1 MSTRITVRL
10 SNTELGALR
19 REAAAT
25 GLPQAE
31 VMRRALSER
40 AVLAEIERAVV
51 AKVTTAFEPVAQH
64 FAAQQMTLAS
74 LAQRVDEI
82 AFRID
87 AGATREDLIKATNYL
102 AAKNGRAG
110 GA

>member
-10 SNTELGALR
+10 SNVEVGALR
-19 REAAAT
+19 RQAAAT

-40 AVLAEIERAVV
+40 AVLAEIERAV
-51 AKVTTAFEPVAQH
+51 AAQVTAALEPVAQRLTT
-64 FAAQQMTLAS
+64 QQMALAS
-74 LAQRVDEI
+74 LAQRLVGI
-82 AFRID
+82 SLRID
-87 AGATREDLIKATNYL
+87 AGATREDLIRATNYL
-102 AAKNGRAG
+102 AAKSRTG

>member
-10 SNTELGALR
+10 SNAELGALR
-19 REAAAT
+19 REAAAN
-25 GLPQAE
+25 GLPQTE

-40 AVLAEIERAVV
+40 AVLAEIERAVA
-51 AKVTTAFEPVAQH
+51 AKVTAALDPVAERL
-64 FAAQQMTLAS
+64 ANQQIALAS

>member
-10 SNTELGALR
+10 SNAELGALR
-19 REAAAT
+19 REASAT

-40 AVLAEIERAVV
+40 AVLAEIERSVA
-51 AKVTTAFEPVAQH
+51 AKVSSTLEPLNQRLVAQ
-64 FAAQQMTLAS
+64 QLTLVS

-82 AFRID
+82 ALRID

-102 AAKNGRAG
+102 AAKSGRKG
-110 GA
+110 GT